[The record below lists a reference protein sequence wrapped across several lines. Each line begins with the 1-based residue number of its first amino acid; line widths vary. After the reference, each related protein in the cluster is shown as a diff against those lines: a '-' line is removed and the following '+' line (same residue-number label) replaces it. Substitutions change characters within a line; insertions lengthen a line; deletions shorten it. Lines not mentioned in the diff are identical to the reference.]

1 MPSIT
6 STTPPCGNL
15 PTHTD
20 TTIYQFINCRLVRRG
35 RIVKDDFW
43 VRGGKILNPEPVFYV
58 EKLQADVKVD
68 CHDALICPG
77 FLDIQINGGYGYD
90 FSSDIDKL
98 EEGLA
103 AVAKGVLATGV
114 TSFLPTLVTSPK
126 SVYHQVIPRIK
137 KTPGG
142 PGGASILG
150 VHVEGPFISPAKKG
164 AHPLQYLE
172 GVEEGMS
179 KVLDVYGSIDNIAK
193 ITIAPEL
200 PGAQEVIRHLSSR
213 GIVVSVGHSS
223 SNLEEGEAAAN
234 NGATFITHLF
244 NAMLPFHHR
253 DPGLVGLLTSRLIS
267 HPVHYGI
274 ISDGIH
280 THPAALRIAHRAH
293 PQGIVLVTDA
303 MAAMGLGDGVH
314 QIGQMKVLVEGRK
327 ARLVD
332 FDTLAGSVVT
342 MDDCVRHFIN
352 GAGVS
357 LVEAIDAATLHP
369 ARVMGIDHLKG
380 TLEYGTDADF
390 VLVLDKG
397 PLKVLN
403 TFIAGECVYSASD
416 APNLTFT
423 QKSPSDI

>member
-58 EKLQADVKVD
+58 EKLQADVK
-68 CHDALICPG
+68 
-77 FLDIQINGGYGYD
+77 
-90 FSSDIDKL
+90 
-98 EEGLA
+98 
-103 AVAKGVLATGV
+103 
-114 TSFLPTLVTSPK
+114 
-126 SVYHQVIPRIK
+126 VIPRIK

-213 GIVVSVGHSS
+213 GIVVSVGESTIS
-223 SNLEEGEAAAN
+223 E
-234 NGATFITHLF
+234 
-244 NAMLPFHHR
+244 FHHR